1 MARTTRGRPASNPA
15 GEPGVGLF
23 FAKAGDGAALA
34 RRRIVWP
41 AVKGRGRRR
50 VSRLGVRQ
58 DRPGVPRWPAPLFAL
73 MAVGACGVGGA
84 NSEFLSALTTE
95 ITLVVAAAIL
105 FCAHPPRLNLRE
117 VAPALAG
124 LLAFLVWTAL
134 PGLLW
139 RGALLAPDQFWPA
152 WLGDA
157 ALVAVFGAAMVVGM
171 RRKNAESFAIWLT
184 IFTGLLIAGS
194 LVLRLAGPPLGW
206 PFPLEDERLH
216 RFAGSV
222 GNPNAAGIAFVM
234 LGLIALALA
243 RALGARWA
251 ERPGDAVLLGGLGA
265 LVVAL
270 SGFALVAITQSRM
283 ALGLLLAGLAVQQLT
298 RRRGGRR
305 LRGWRLAGG
314 MVALACLALA
324 AGTTLDRFAPVEA
337 DSLGRGGIWLHYLAL
352 ADRAPFAGYGLGAFA
367 ELNARSLSLESAP
380 ALWSFG
386 AAHAAPLQLAL
397 ETGWPGLL
405 LLGAV
410 LVLVG
415 RRVARLLPGGVDPIG
430 QAMVLAV
437 LAALAGGMV
446 DIALNVPGIALLT
459 SVLLGLSWGRALR
472 ASAGRRLV

>member
-1 MARTTRGRPASNPA
+1 MARTPPGRPASDPT

-23 FAKAGDGAALA
+23 FAKASDGAALA

-50 VSRLGVRQ
+50 VSRLGVRP
-58 DRPGVPRWPAPLFAL
+58 DRPGMPRWPAPVLAL
-73 MAVGACGVGGA
+73 LAVAACGMGGA
-84 NSEFLSALTTE
+84 NSEFLSVLTTD

-105 FCAHPPRLNLRE
+105 FCAHPPRLNLPE
-117 VAPALAG
+117 VAPVLAG
-124 LLAFLVWTAL
+124 LLAFLGWAAL

-139 RGALLAPDQFWPA
+139 HGALLAQDRFWPA

-157 ALVAVFGAAMVVGM
+157 ALVAAFWTATAVGL

-184 IFTGLLIAGS
+184 TFTGLLIAGS
-194 LVLRLAGPPLGW
+194 LVLRLAGPALGW

-222 GNPNAAGIAFVM
+222 GNPNAAGVAFAM
-234 LGLIALALA
+234 LGLVTLALA
-243 RALGARWA
+243 RALGERWA
-251 ERPGDAVLLGGLGA
+251 ERPGDAALLGALGA

-270 SGFALVAITQSRM
+270 SGLVLVAITQSRV
-283 ALGLLLAGLAVQQLT
+283 ALALLVAGLAVQQLT

-314 MVALACLALA
+314 LVVVAGLALA
-324 AGTTLDRFAPVEA
+324 AGATLDRFAPVEA
-337 DSLGRGGIWLHYLAL
+337 DSLGRGAIWLHYLAL
-352 ADRAPFAGYGLGAFA
+352 ADRAPVSGYGLGAFA
-367 ELNARSLSLESAP
+367 ELNARSLSPASAP

-415 RRVARLLPGGVDPIG
+415 RRVARLLRGGADPIG

-437 LAALAGGMV
+437 LAALAAGMV

-459 SVLLGLSWGRALR
+459 SILLGLCWGRALR
-472 ASAGRRLV
+472 ASDGRGLG